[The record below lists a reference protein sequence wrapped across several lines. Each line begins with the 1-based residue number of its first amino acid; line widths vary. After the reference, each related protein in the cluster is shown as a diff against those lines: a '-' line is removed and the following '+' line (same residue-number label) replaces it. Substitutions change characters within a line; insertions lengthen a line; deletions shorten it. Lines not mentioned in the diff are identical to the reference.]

1 MTEQLQAGNALLLK
15 PVRINRK
22 LNKMK
27 RITLIIGIIAFGCCN
42 AQVALGKI
50 TLESASSSIEFGNE
64 NRGLVLPWVTNTSG
78 IQNVVNGTMVFD
90 TSDMKVKVYQNNLW
104 KDLSVDTTGTADTSL
119 QDSLTDHPDAKV
131 SVGTPSS
138 VSGILV
144 LEDDN
149 KAMIL
154 PKMAS
159 PHLNIISPAA
169 GMMVYDTQKKQL
181 AVFNGTVWSFWGN

>member
-1 MTEQLQAGNALLLK
+1 MELLQAGNALLPK

-22 LNKMK
+22 PNNMK
-27 RITLIIGIIAFGCCN
+27 RITLIIVIIASGCFN

-50 TLESASSSIEFGNE
+50 TLESASSSIEFGSE
-64 NRGLVLPWVTNTSG
+64 NRGIVLPWVTDASG
-78 IQNVVNGTMVFD
+78 VQNPVNGTLIFD
-90 TSDMKVKVYQNNLW
+90 ISDMKVKVYQNNLW
-104 KDLSVDTTGTADTSL
+104 KDLSVDATGAADTSL
-119 QDSLTDHPDAKV
+119 QDSLTDQPDAKV
-131 SVGTPSS
+131 SIGTPSS

-154 PKMAS
+154 PKVAS

-181 AVFNGTVWSFWGN
+181 AVFNGTVWSFWGE

>member
-1 MTEQLQAGNALLLK
+1 
-15 PVRINRK
+15 
-22 LNKMK
+22 MK
-27 RITLIIGIIAFGCCN
+27 KIALIIIITASGILN
-42 AQVALGKI
+42 AQVALGKAV
-50 TLESASSSIEFGNE
+50 LESASSSIEFGSE
-64 NRGLVLPWVTNTSG
+64 NRGIVLPWVTNTSG
-78 IQNVVNGTMVFD
+78 IQNPVNGTLVFD
-90 TSDMKVKVYQNNLW
+90 TSDMKVKVYQNTLW

-119 QDSLTDHPDAKV
+119 QDGLADQPDAKV

-144 LEDDN
+144 LEDSN

-154 PKMAS
+154 PKVAS

-181 AVFNGTVWSFWGN
+181 AFFNGTVWSFWGE

>member
-1 MTEQLQAGNALLLK
+1 
-15 PVRINRK
+15 
-22 LNKMK
+22 MK
-27 RITLIIGIIAFGCCN
+27 KITLIITVIVYGSFN
-42 AQVALGKI
+42 AQVALGKTI
-50 TLESASSSIEFGNE
+50 LESASSSVEFGNE
-64 NRGLVLPWVTNTSG
+64 NRGLILPWATSTSAL
-78 IQNVVNGTMVFD
+78 QNVVNGTLVFD
-90 TSDMKVKVYQNNLW
+90 TSDMKVKVYQNNIW
-104 KDLSVDTTGTADTSL
+104 KDLSVDATGTADTSL

-144 LEDDN
+144 LEDVN

-154 PKMAS
+154 PKVAS

-181 AVFNGTVWSFWGN
+181 AVFNGTVWSFWGE

>member
-1 MTEQLQAGNALLLK
+1 
-15 PVRINRK
+15 
-22 LNKMK
+22 MK
-27 RITLIIGIIAFGCCN
+27 KISLIIIITASGILN
-42 AQVALGKI
+42 AQVALGK
-50 TLESASSSIEFGNE
+50 TVLESASSSIEFGSE

-78 IQNVVNGTMVFD
+78 IQNPENGTLVFD

-119 QDSLTDHPDAKV
+119 QDSLVDQPDAKV

-144 LEDDN
+144 LEDSN

-154 PKMAS
+154 PKVAS

-181 AVFNGTVWSFWGN
+181 AVFNGTVWSFWGE

>member
-1 MTEQLQAGNALLLK
+1 
-15 PVRINRK
+15 
-22 LNKMK
+22 MK
-27 RITLIIGIIAFGCCN
+27 KISLIIIITASGILN
-42 AQVALGKI
+42 AQVALGK
-50 TLESASSSIEFGNE
+50 TVLESSSSSIEFGSE
-64 NRGLVLPWVTNTSG
+64 NRGLVLPWVTNTSD
-78 IQNVVNGTMVFD
+78 IQNPVNGTLVFD

-104 KDLSVDTTGTADTSL
+104 KDLSVDTTGIADTSL
-119 QDSLTDHPDAKV
+119 QDSLADQPDAKV

-144 LEDDN
+144 LEDNN

-154 PKMAS
+154 PKVAS

-181 AVFNGTVWSFWGN
+181 AVFNGTVWSFWGE

>member
-1 MTEQLQAGNALLLK
+1 
-15 PVRINRK
+15 
-22 LNKMK
+22 MK
-27 RITLIIGIIAFGCCN
+27 KIVSIIIITASGIFN
-42 AQVALGKI
+42 AQVALGKT

-64 NRGLVLPWVTNTSG
+64 NRGIVLPWVTDTSG
-78 IQNVVNGTMVFD
+78 IQNVVNGTLIFD
-90 TSDMKVKVYQNNLW
+90 ISDMKVKVYQNNLW
-104 KDLSVDTTGTADTSL
+104 KDLSVDTTGNADTSL
-119 QDSLTDHPDAKV
+119 QDNLTDQPEAKV

-144 LEDDN
+144 LEDSN

-154 PKMAS
+154 PKVTS

-181 AVFNGTVWSFWGN
+181 AVFNGTVWSFWGE

>member
-1 MTEQLQAGNALLLK
+1 
-15 PVRINRK
+15 
-22 LNKMK
+22 MK
-27 RITLIIGIIAFGCCN
+27 KISLIIIITASGILN
-42 AQVALGKI
+42 AQVALGK
-50 TLESASSSIEFGNE
+50 TVLESASSSIEFGSE
-64 NRGLVLPWVTNTSG
+64 NRGLVLPWVTNTSD
-78 IQNVVNGTMVFD
+78 IQNPENGTLVFD

-104 KDLSVDTTGTADTSL
+104 KDLSVDTTGIADTSL
-119 QDSLTDHPDAKV
+119 QDSLADQPDAKV

-144 LEDDN
+144 LEDNN

-154 PKMAS
+154 PKVAS

-181 AVFNGTVWSFWGN
+181 AVFNGTVWSFWGE

>member
-1 MTEQLQAGNALLLK
+1 
-15 PVRINRK
+15 
-22 LNKMK
+22 MK
-27 RITLIIGIIAFGCCN
+27 KITLIFTIIVSGSISAQIAFG
-42 AQVALGKI
+42 KTI
-50 TLESASSSIEFGNE
+50 LESASSSIEFGNE
-64 NRGLVLPWVTNTSG
+64 NRGIVLPWITNTSG
-78 IQNVVNGTMVFD
+78 ILNVVNGTLIFD

-104 KDLSVDTTGTADTSL
+104 KDLSVDGTGTADTSL
-119 QDSLTDHPDAKV
+119 QDSLTDQPDAKV

-144 LEDDN
+144 LEDNN

-154 PKMAS
+154 PKVAS

-181 AVFNGTVWSFWGN
+181 AVFNGTVWSFWGE

>member
-1 MTEQLQAGNALLLK
+1 MELLQAGNALLLK

-22 LNKMK
+22 PNNMK
-27 RITLIIGIIAFGCCN
+27 RITLIIVIIASGCFN

-50 TLESASSSIEFGNE
+50 TLKSASSSIEFGNE
-64 NRGLVLPWVTNTSG
+64 NRGIVLPWVTDASG
-78 IQNVVNGTMVFD
+78 VQNPVNGTLIFD
-90 TSDMKVKVYQNNLW
+90 ISDMKVKVYQNNLW
-104 KDLSVDTTGTADTSL
+104 KDLSVDATGAADTSL
-119 QDSLTDHPDAKV
+119 QDSLTDQHDAKV
-131 SVGTPSS
+131 SIGTPSS

-154 PKMAS
+154 PKVAS

-181 AVFNGTVWSFWGN
+181 AVFNGTVWSFWGE